1 MQIIIKKSNFI
12 TIPKNEYLGLL
23 KLRYQVFVLRL
34 QWGLASVNGLE
45 SDNYDNVDAAYIYAC
60 DDTEKIYGCWRLLPT
75 TGDYM
80 LRTVFLK
87 LLGDQDIPNDPTI
100 IELSRF
106 AVEKQSST
114 MNGVSSEITMKLFE
128 AIYIHAV
135 NHGIKEYVS
144 VTSTAIER
152 FLKRIKIPCNR
163 IGDQQVH
170 LLGCT
175 KSVVLSMP
183 INDDFKHAVMC

>member
-1 MQIIIKKSNFI
+1 MAIIIKKSEFL
-12 TIPKNEYLGLL
+12 TIPDREYIGLL
-23 KLRYQVFVLRL
+23 RLRYQVFVLRL
-34 QWGLASVNGLE
+34 QWELTSGLGLE
-45 SDNYDNVDAAYIYAC
+45 SDQYDNADAKYIYAC
-60 DDTEKIYGCWRLLPT
+60 DNTDKVNGCWRLLPT

-80 LRTVFLK
+80 LRTVFSE
-87 LLGDQDIPNDPTI
+87 LLGDQDVPNDPTI
-100 IELSRF
+100 VELSRF

-128 AIYIHAV
+128 AIYTYAIS
-135 NHGIKEYVS
+135 NGIKEYVS

-175 KSVVLSMP
+175 KSVVLSIP
-183 INDDFKHAVMC
+183 INDGFKHAVMC